1 MKKILLDTNI
11 IIDLLAKREPW
22 YIEAASLFSL
32 ADKKTVELFTSALS
46 FANTQFI
53 LSRQLKPA
61 QAKQVLRKL
70 KVMVHVLDLT
80 DKILELSLNDDEF
93 QDFEDAIQYFSAVEN
108 GVQIIISRNLKDFS
122 RSKLPVM
129 TADQF
134 LKTDLFKSQEI

>member
-70 KVMVHVLDLT
+70 KVMDHVLDLT

-93 QDFEDAIQYFSAVEN
+93 QDFEDAIQYFSAVDN

>member
-93 QDFEDAIQYFSAVEN
+93 QDFEDAIQYFSAVDN